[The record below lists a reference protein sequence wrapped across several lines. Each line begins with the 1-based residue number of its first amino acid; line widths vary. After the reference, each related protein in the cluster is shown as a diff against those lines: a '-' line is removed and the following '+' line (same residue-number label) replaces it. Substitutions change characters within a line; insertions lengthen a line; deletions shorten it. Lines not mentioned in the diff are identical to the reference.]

1 MTNQEAEFIS
11 LVSQLDEAK
20 NLFGNTILD
29 LNDITVDPKAILL
42 EHDYTQEMIDE
53 YDEEYVF
60 SIDEGSMWSF
70 YLTGLVTEWVTDYD
84 YASGPFEG
92 PYTQDDIDYLKAL
105 NAFMAKYED
114 LDWNSE
120 KANKIIQEFNN

>member
-1 MTNQEAEFIS
+1 
-11 LVSQLDEAK
+11 
-20 NLFGNTILD
+20 
-29 LNDITVDPKAILL
+29 
-42 EHDYTQEMIDE
+42 MIDE
-53 YDEEYVF
+53 YAEEYVF
-60 SIDEGSMWSF
+60 SIDSGSMWSF

-84 YASGPFEG
+84 YASGPLEG

-105 NAFMAKYED
+105 NAFMTSYED